1 MASLARD
8 EAKEDVTFYSEVEG
22 IRCWIRRANEVL
34 GIAEGDES
42 GKVPADV
49 EVLSNRFNEG
59 IKDLNSTLRPRLEV
73 ILTELHRLKALVG

>member
-8 EAKEDVTFYSEVEG
+8 EAKEDVTFCSEVESL
-22 IRCWIRRANEVL
+22 RRWIRSANEVL

-49 EVLSNRFNEG
+49 EVLFNRFNEG
-59 IKDLNSTLRPRLEV
+59 IKDLNNTLGPRLEI
-73 ILTELHRLKALVG
+73 ILTELKRLRDLVG

>member
-8 EAKEDVTFYSEVEG
+8 EAKEDVTFYGEVES
-22 IRCWIRRANEVL
+22 IRRWIRRANEIL

-59 IKDLNSTLRPRLEV
+59 IKELSNTLGPRLEV
-73 ILTELHRLKALVG
+73 ILKELHRLKNLVG